1 MLEVDSLRVQE
12 ISIYISQWITHVVK
26 WYRKIQSKF
35 SLNTVAYKCWCLPFA
50 KTEILVSRLKSASHL
65 EICIYL
71 SFFLTKILLC
81 YFLQKSS
88 EINQGFYFWPSDDF
102 KVFGSW
108 TRFPHD
114 GVSILD
120 HQKDK
125 HVWHLDSI
133 SSCVNWSFFFTFY
146 FWPSDSYKA
155 GLDSPMMGFL
165 FLTIRGLKMFD
176 SWTQFPRW

>member
-88 EINQGFYFWPSDDF
+88 EINQ
-102 KVFGSW
+102 VFIS
-108 TRFPHD
+108 
-114 GVSILD
+114 D
-120 HQKDK
+120 HQT
-125 HVWHLDSI
+125 I
-133 SSCVNWSFFFTFY
+133 SKCLA
-146 FWPSDSYKA
+146 A
-155 GLDSPMMGFL
+155 GLDSLMMAFQ
-165 FLTIRGLKMFD
+165 FLTIRRINMFD
-176 SWTQFPRW
+176 IWTRFRRV